1 MGSHNFSEQ
10 RGYGSNPEVRKNLS
24 IALLDTFGKKE
35 NNKKEIFKKNRKP
48 NVVIM
53 AHCFY
58 DAPHVDGKF
67 LFSDFY
73 EWVNYLGKLSNETD
87 YNWYIKKHPHS
98 VEKKLNVKIIE
109 NIVSKYPKIELLNE
123 NVTNNEILNDD
134 ISLILTVHGSAGYE
148 FSYHKVPVILGSS
161 STSYKNYNICYQP
174 ENIEDFNFSIKNFR
188 DIQFPYDKKE
198 IFRYYYNI
206 YLAYWN
212 LIPIKDYNEIIKLT
226 GNTNFKVTILEQENK
241 IYKLLNKKVRKEVF
255 DNKIIEVE
263 NFIKRK
269 EYRLFSK

>member
-1 MGSHNFSEQ
+1 
-10 RGYGSNPEVRKNLS
+10 
-24 IALLDTFGKKE
+24 
-35 NNKKEIFKKNRKP
+35 
-48 NVVIM
+48 
-53 AHCFY
+53 
-58 DAPHVDGKF
+58 
-67 LFSDFY
+67 
-73 EWVNYLGKLSNETD
+73 
-87 YNWYIKKHPHS
+87 
-98 VEKKLNVKIIE
+98 
-109 NIVSKYPKIELLNE
+109 
-123 NVTNNEILNDD
+123 
-134 ISLILTVHGSAGYE
+134 
-148 FSYHKVPVILGSS
+148 VPVILGSS